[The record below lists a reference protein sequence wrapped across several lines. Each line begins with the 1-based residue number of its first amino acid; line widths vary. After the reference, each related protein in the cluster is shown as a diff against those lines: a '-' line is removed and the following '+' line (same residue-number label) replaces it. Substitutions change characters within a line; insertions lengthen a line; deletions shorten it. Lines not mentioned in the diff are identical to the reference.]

1 MFQLLFFSLLATMI
15 IITGNVLRTMIKK

>member
-15 IITGNVLRTMIKK
+15 IITGNVLRTMVKK